1 MKLEGR
7 MGFLSNRRLV
17 ILPTTRCALSVR
29 LVHADTA
36 VSQPRRDPLLEQPLP
51 ITPAVSPP
59 RLGGYSL
66 VREMLQRG
74 AGLTAMP
81 NRSRLSADGRAAR
94 ALHLLRPHRVR
105 SKPQPPARRP
115 RV

>member
-1 MKLEGR
+1 

-29 LVHADTA
+29 LVHAEPA

-59 RLGGYSL
+59 RLGGYFL
-66 VREMLQRG
+66 VREMLQRSDG
-74 AGLTAMP
+74 FTATP
-81 NRSRLSADGRAAR
+81 NRSCLSADGALPAHFTYCGLIEYEASPSRRHGAR
-94 ALHLLRPHRVR
+94 G
-105 SKPQPPARRP
+105 
-115 RV
+115 